1 MTSTI
6 TAVQGDTLELRI
18 EAGYDMRADT
28 QWNKST
34 YRGKLIAMAVFDRKR
49 DAFTRFDLAM
59 LGTQTLGRMMAN
71 LHVGSPTQRIA
82 ASASLNPLS
91 DADDRMIPQ
100 QWKWRYTLAWC
111 RTGAP

>member
-1 MTSTI
+1 MI
-6 TAVQGDTLELRI
+6 LALCER
-18 EAGYDMRADT
+18 
-28 QWNKST
+28 N
-34 YRGKLIAMAVFDRKR
+34 
-49 DAFTRFDLAM
+49 AFTRFDLAM
-59 LGTQTLGRMMAN
+59 LGTQTLGRMMPN

-82 ASASLNPLS
+82 ALASLNPLA